1 MQTTT
6 QVYVMFSEIRGITDT
21 MNVKIGISNN
31 VDDRI
36 KGVQTG
42 NPGKIH
48 LIAAFDAGKEAQKHE
63 IYFHKKYKKFCTSG
77 EWFEFNSQQ
86 FEDEILP
93 EMCQYFNGIDIITGE
108 CEIVTNKSIEE
119 LREIVNKQTPAKTYV
134 QQKESIYNLKKAIHM
149 SQCESERVKYE
160 KMIEGIQLIIDK
172 ECDLKRKKDK
182 EKLAIKILK
191 SKARN
196 AKKNL
201 ESFAMGYLVGCAS

>member
-6 QVYVMFSEIRGITDT
+6 QVYVMFSEIRGITKT

-48 LIAAFDAGKEAQKHE
+48 LIAAFNAGKEAQKHE
-63 IYFHKKYKKFCTSG
+63 VYFHKKYKKFSTSG

-93 EMCQYFNGIDIITGE
+93 EMCNYFNNIDIINGE
-108 CEIVTNKSIEE
+108 CEVVTNKSIEE
-119 LREIVNKQTPAKTYV
+119 LREIVNKQIPAKTYV
-134 QQKESIYNLKKAIHM
+134 QQKESIYNLKKAIIIC
-149 SQCESERVKYE
+149 QCESEKVKYE
-160 KMIEGIQLIIDK
+160 KMIDSIQSIIDK
-172 ECDLKRKKDK
+172 ECDIKRKSDK

-191 SKARN
+191 SKTRN

-201 ESFAMGYLVGCAS
+201 EFFAMGYLVGCAS